1 MRKQSFI
8 AGAVILTLAGL
19 ISRILGAMYRI
30 PLSRLIGPEG
40 IGLYEMAY
48 PVYGILL
55 VMSTAGIPVA
65 ISKLVSEKMALGDS
79 GGARQVFRVSLFILT
94 LTGLSCSLLLF
105 WSARFLADHFLGDS
119 RVYYSIIS
127 IAPAILFVTIMSA
140 YRGFY
145 QGLQLMTPT
154 AISQVVE
161 QFIRMLTMLCL
172 VYLLLPRGVDY
183 SAAGATFGAVT
194 GAAAG
199 LLSLLFIH
207 WQQKKKLSFFSKN
220 SSYLPRESNFR
231 IAYRIFY
238 FSIPII
244 LGGLAVPLMHMI
256 NAILVPVRLQVA
268 GYTMREATNLYGQLT
283 GMAFTLMHFP
293 TIITAALAA
302 SLVPAIS
309 ESFALNR
316 RKVLK
321 FQAQEAIRLTLV
333 VSLPAAMGLYTLAR
347 EICQLLFACPSAGI
361 PLQFL
366 AFGTIFLCLHES
378 ISAVL
383 QGIGKTAVP
392 VRNLF
397 LGAGANI
404 LGIFI
409 FTALPNLAIRGAAI
423 STAGGF
429 MLAASLDLLAVN
441 KLLKIRLPLID
452 LLLKPCL
459 CAWMMGLA
467 VRKVYNYFF
476 LLWASNFLSTFL
488 AVLAGIVVYLLL
500 MLVLGGIKRRDLE
513 MIPKVGPLCINI
525 FSRLGLLG
533 LIRS

>member
-1 MRKQSFI
+1 MQKHSFI
-8 AGAVILTLAGL
+8 TGAVILTLAGL

-55 VMSTAGIPVA
+55 VMSIAGIPVA
-65 ISKLVSEKMALGDS
+65 ISKLVSEKMAIGDKA
-79 GGARQVFRVSLFILT
+79 GARQVFRVSLFILT
-94 LTGLSCSLLLF
+94 ATGFSCSLLLF
-105 WSARFLADHFLGDS
+105 WAAKFLSDHFLGDS

-145 QGLQLMTPT
+145 QGLQMMTPT

-161 QFIRMLTMLCL
+161 QFIRMLTMLFL
-172 VYLLLPRGVDY
+172 AYLLLPKGVAY

-194 GAAAG
+194 GAVAG

-207 WQQKKKLSFFSKN
+207 WKQKKSLPVFEKGQANF
-220 SSYLPRESNFR
+220 PRESNLR
-231 IAYRIFY
+231 IAYKIFY
-238 FSIPII
+238 FSVPII
-244 LGGLAVPLMHMI
+244 LGGLAVPLMHII
-256 NAILVPVRLQVA
+256 NAIIVPVRLQVA
-268 GYTMREATNLYGQLT
+268 GYTVREATNLYGQLT

-302 SLVPAIS
+302 SLVPVIS
-309 ESFALNR
+309 ESFALKR
-316 RKVLK
+316 RNLLEL
-321 FQAQEAIRLTLV
+321 QAQEAIRLTLV
-333 VSLPAAMGLYTLAR
+333 VSLPAAVGLYTLAR
-347 EICQLLFACPSAGI
+347 EICQMLFACPSAGI

-366 AFGTIFLCLHES
+366 AFGTIFLCLHET
-378 ISAVL
+378 ISAIL
-383 QGIGKTAVP
+383 QGIGKTAIP

-404 LGIFI
+404 IGIFI
-409 FTALPNLAIRGAAI
+409 FTAVPNLAIRGAAM

-429 MLAASLDLLAVN
+429 MLAAVLDLLAVT
-441 KLLKIRLPLID
+441 KILKIKLSLVD
-452 LLLKPCL
+452 LLLKPFL
-459 CAWMMGLA
+459 AAWAMGLA
-467 VRKVYNYFF
+467 AKKVYNFF
-476 LLWASNFLSTFL
+476 FVLWASNFLSTFL
-488 AVLAGIVVYLLL
+488 AVLVGMVVYVFL
-500 MLVLGGIKRRDLE
+500 MLILGGIKKRDLE
-513 MIPKVGPLCINI
+513 MLH
-525 FSRLGLLG
+525 